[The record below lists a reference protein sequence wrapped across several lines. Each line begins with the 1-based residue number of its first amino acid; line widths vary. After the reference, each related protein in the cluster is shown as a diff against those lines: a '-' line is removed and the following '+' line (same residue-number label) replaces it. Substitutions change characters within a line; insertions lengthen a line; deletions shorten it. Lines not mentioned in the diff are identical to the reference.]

1 MRIATAQ
8 VANPDRILVRLCE
21 ITGHSVTHRIDESGF
36 IWKDFSR
43 YVEVHAVRTGW
54 LVVWGRYADAGA
66 KKHIAGNR
74 TYADLASARRRV
86 ADAAMELTHKP
97 SLAQEALQRF
107 DQFPFPQ
114 HEPLD
119 RPDPL

>member
-1 MRIATAQ
+1 M
-8 VANPDRILVRLCE
+8 
-21 ITGHSVTHRIDESGF
+21 TGNKVTHANEESGF
-36 IWKDFSR
+36 VWKDFSR
-43 YVEVHAVRTGW
+43 YVEVHPVRTGW
-54 LVVWGRYADAGA
+54 LVVWGRYTDAGA

-74 TYADLASARRRV
+74 TYADLAAARRRV

-97 SLAQEALQRF
+97 SLVHEALLRF
-107 DQFPFPQ
+107 DRFPFPQ